1 MAPASFEL
9 AWLLDSY
16 PEDFSSSSPSG
27 RESRCLSLTME
38 VPEEHEKVLAEVT
51 RTGAWKENHS
61 LAHLSFP
68 RVWKPN
74 MG

>member
-16 PEDFSSSSPSG
+16 PEGFSSSSPSG

-38 VPEEHEKVLAEVT
+38 VPEEP
-51 RTGAWKENHS
+51 G
-61 LAHLSFP
+61 
-68 RVWKPN
+68 
-74 MG
+74 